1 MILFDKLRYKN
12 FLSTGNVF
20 TEIVLNSHSSTLV
33 IGENGQGKSTMIDA
47 LCFALYGTAYRNVNK
62 PQLVNTIT
70 RKNMLVEVEFSIG
83 SINYMVRRGTEYD
96 VFEIYQ
102 NGELINQLASVKEY
116 QNLLETQILKMNKK
130 SFCQVVI
137 LGTAGY
143 IPFMQLSAY
152 DRREIIED
160 MLDIQIFTKMNNLLK
175 AKITTNKDDIKDIE
189 HQIALLEQKIELV
202 QKNEKMIK
210 QNTDDLIQDQK
221 DKIAA
226 TFLAIEELYKDIEDL
241 NNNIDANKHH
251 VELYDKVD
259 DQLIKMTNMER
270 EIHNKYKPIN
280 KELSFFTEHDHC
292 PVCTQT
298 IDTEFKNNK
307 IKDNTKKL
315 ETLKTGIDI
324 ASKKNVELSAK
335 KSELKKNVDQLN
347 QWKFAIKDHEK
358 QIITY
363 QGWIKDFE
371 KSIEKLEQTAPVI
384 DTMELETLNNKL
396 SDVNKTKYNLLES
409 KRMYDIAAVLLKDS
423 GIKTKITKQYIPV
436 INKLINKY
444 LAALDFFVNFE
455 LNEQFKEKIK
465 SRFRDEFSYASFSE
479 GERMRIDLALLFTWR
494 SVAKLR
500 NSASTN
506 LLIMDEVFDSSLD
519 VAGTDDFMKLLKEIT
534 SDTHM
539 FVISHKGDILMDKF
553 QNVIR
558 FEKVG
563 NFSRIAV

>member
-1 MILFDKLRYKN
+1 MIAFHKIRYKN
-12 FLSTGNVF
+12 FLSTGNAF
-20 TEIVLNSHSSTLV
+20 TEIVLDEHPSTLI
-33 IGENGQGKSTMIDA
+33 IGNNGNGKSTIVDA
-47 LCFALYGTAYRNVNK
+47 LCFVLYGTAYRNINK
-62 PQLVNTIT
+62 PQLVNSIT
-70 RKNMLVEVEFSIG
+70 RKNMVVEVEFSIG
-83 SINYMVRRGTEYD
+83 SNQYMVRRGTEYD

-102 NGELINQLASVKEY
+102 NNELINQLASAKEY
-116 QNLLETQILKMNKK
+116 QTLLETQILKMNKK

-152 DRREIIED
+152 DRRDIIED
-160 MLDIQIFTKMNNLLK
+160 MLDIQIFSKMNNLLK
-175 AKITTNKDDIKDIE
+175 AKITTNKDELKDIE
-189 HQIALLEQKIELV
+189 HAIALLEQKIELV
-202 QKNEKMIK
+202 QKNEKMIQ
-210 QNTDDLIQDQK
+210 QNTNDLIQAQK
-221 DKIAA
+221 DKITA
-226 TFLAIEELYKDIEDL
+226 TYLAIEELYKDIEEL
-241 NNNIDANKHH
+241 NTNIEVNKHQ
-251 VELYDKVD
+251 VDLYDKVD
-259 DQLIKMTNMER
+259 DQLIKMIGMER
-270 EIHNKYKPIN
+270 EIHNKYKPIH

-298 IDTEFKNNK
+298 IDINFKNNK

-347 QWKFAIKDHEK
+347 QWKFTIKDHEK
-358 QIITY
+358 QITTY
-363 QGWIKDFE
+363 QGWIKDHE

-384 DTMELETLNNKL
+384 DAMELDTLNNKL
-396 SDVNKTKYNLLES
+396 SDVNKTKYNLLET

-444 LAALDFFVNFE
+444 LAALDFFVKFE

-479 GERMRIDLALLFTWR
+479 GEKLRVDLALLFTWR
-494 SVAKLR
+494 TIAKMR

-519 VAGTDDFMKLLKEIT
+519 VSGTEDFMKMLKDIVG
-534 SDTHM
+534 DTNV
-539 FVISHKGDILMDKF
+539 FVISHKGSELFDKF

-563 NFSRIAV
+563 NFSRIAA